1 MILQRH
7 RERKLF
13 VLAFALVFLTSS
25 LSVNQIAAATTD
37 SKQNFIADTTSSFNR
52 PSVTDSSILRDVIR
66 QMEPA
71 LTEFM
76 TTFSFVRLSKT
87 TSNLEAKYR
96 SNKLSVKWD
105 VSSDAK
111 LFVVI
116 KVNGKQYCYTNTG
129 DYSINLRKSTRCR

>member
-13 VLAFALVFLTSS
+13 VLAFALVFLISS
-25 LSVNQIAAATTD
+25 LSVNQTAAATTD
-37 SKQNFIADTTSSFNR
+37 FNQNFIVDTTSSFNR

-116 KVNGKQYCYTNTG
+116 KVSGKQYCYTNTG
-129 DYSINLRKSTRCR
+129 DYSIKLRKSTRCR

>member
-13 VLAFALVFLTSS
+13 VLAFALVFLISS
-25 LSVNQIAAATTD
+25 LSVNQTAAATTD
-37 SKQNFIADTTSSFNR
+37 SNQNFIADTTSSFNR